1 MSISLSLTITGFF
14 FDNETMHNIFIDNGT
29 YNIIY
34 ELPKIIVSSFINLLI
49 NLSLKQLSLSEK
61 YFLSIK
67 NEKYLNQMK
76 INSEKIKKYLQIKF
90 AAFFIL
96 SNLFLIFCLY
106 FISCFCSIYPNT
118 QIILITDTILNFCFS
133 MIYPFGLYLLPTIFR
148 ILALRASKKDKVCL
162 YKFGY
167 IISLL

>member
-90 AAFFIL
+90 AAFSF
-96 SNLFLIFCLY
+96 
-106 FISCFCSIYPNT
+106 
-118 QIILITDTILNFCFS
+118 
-133 MIYPFGLYLLPTIFR
+133 
-148 ILALRASKKDKVCL
+148 
-162 YKFGY
+162 
-167 IISLL
+167 